1 MNTEEIIEELG
12 STKNLTKRTIE
23 EIEENSTLR
32 HEMIQ
37 YFEKNKNRE
46 FALAFLNILA
56 ELRKNFRW
64 DIPEDICISGDSLM
78 LACYI
83 LGMHGEIED
92 CIEIWKTKIIDFD
105 TYCYVD
111 IQLVVF
117 GGVHETIEYLKT
129 SKSEYAEDALKYV
142 TECSKA
148 HDFDNLEQYYK
159 PKPWFV

>member
-1 MNTEEIIEELG
+1 MNTEEIIEELS
-12 STKNLTKRTIE
+12 STKNLTIRTIE

-78 LACYI
+78 LGCYI
-83 LGMHGEIED
+83 LGMHGRIED
-92 CIEIWKTKIIDFD
+92 CIEIWKVKTIDFD
-105 TYCYVD
+105 TYCYID
-111 IQLVVF
+111 IQLVPF
-117 GGVHETIEYLKT
+117 LGIEETMEYLKKDT
-129 SKSEYAEDALKYV
+129 SEYASDALKYI
-142 TECSKA
+142 TECLEA
-148 HDFDNLEQYYK
+148 GDFNNLELYYK
-159 PKPWFV
+159 QTPWFV